1 MKRILVADD
10 NDSNYLLM
18 NFILKNNY
26 EILRAVNGKDAVEKS
41 TTEHPDLIL
50 MDMKMPMMDGIEA
63 TRLIKANHPEL
74 PIVAVTANAFD
85 SDRQKALEAGCDDF
99 LAKPVTAAGCL
110 QCIANLLHNS

>member
-1 MKRILVADD
+1 MKRILVAED

-18 NFILKNNY
+18 SFILKNKY

-41 TTEHPDLIL
+41 TTAHPDLIL

-63 TRLIKANHPEL
+63 TRLIKADHPEL

-99 LAKPVTAAGCL
+99 LSKPVTAADCL